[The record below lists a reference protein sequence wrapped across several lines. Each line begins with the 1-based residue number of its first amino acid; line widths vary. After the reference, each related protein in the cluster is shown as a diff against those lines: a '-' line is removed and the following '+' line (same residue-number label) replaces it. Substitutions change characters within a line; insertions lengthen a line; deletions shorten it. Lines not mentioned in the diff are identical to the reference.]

1 MTAVTIDVE
10 AEFGRL
16 EEVFEAF
23 EALRSGGAD
32 VLARRADAVSGWSVE
47 QHLYHIALATDLA
60 FRHVKSLVSGK
71 GRGRLITWNRCCN

>member
-23 EALRSGGAD
+23 EALRSGGPD
-32 VLARRADAVSGWSVE
+32 VLTRRADAVSGWSVE
-47 QHLYHIALATDLA
+47 QHLYHIALHDCELV
-60 FRHVKSLVSGK
+60 FLLRLVCVKHTHLP
-71 GRGRLITWNRCCN
+71 RP